1 MSEIKKIGM
10 YSTDE
15 ILKHLTEGE
24 GRGFLVRSMYD
35 AIYFKIEELET
46 QLQQKENII
55 KEVRKKLKEL
65 VEDDGTFIGEID
77 CLRKKELLE
86 ILDKESQV

>member
-1 MSEIKKIGM
+1 M

-24 GRGFLVRSMYD
+24 GRGFLGRSIYD
-35 AIYFKIEELET
+35 VIYFRIEELET

-55 KEVRKKLKEL
+55 KEVKEYIKRIPK
-65 VEDDGTFIGEID
+65 DDGYMGYLQFTYGD
-77 CLRKKELLE
+77 RDNLLE
-86 ILDKESQV
+86 ILDKQS